1 MAALTEPWSKR
12 HKAVTRN
19 DREGLQYNL
28 SNSFAQPTSQA
39 ELERLATERGDDEL
53 IAAYR
58 DHPLGYTPNGGSV
71 DCRAAV
77 TRPYVKRGGS
87 TCGDA
92 HERWFRG
99 RQVDRG
105 KERGGGGR
113 TNTFLARQIPTHLP
127 ICSRSKC
134 RNLQFEFGIEFR
146 SKVGSNLCNI
156 RSQFDQNLIENSPE
170 LTEIRLNWDSPNLL
184 EF

>member
-58 DHPLGYTPNGGSV
+58 DHPLGYTPNGGSA

-77 TRPYVKRGGS
+77 ADAIFSACQADDVLITAGGKSRCRRSPSLSWTRIRMLWFLPQATSRARGPLHAG
-87 TCGDA
+87 A
-92 HERWFRG
+92 
-99 RQVDRG
+99 
-105 KERGGGGR
+105 
-113 TNTFLARQIPTHLP
+113 
-127 ICSRSKC
+127 
-134 RNLQFEFGIEFR
+134 R
-146 SKVGSNLCNI
+146 SKV
-156 RSQFDQNLIENSPE
+156 RSRVAIG
-170 LTEIRLNWDSPNLL
+170 T
-184 EF
+184 